1 MEMDYVGDNS
11 GHAASPRPADEDKSE
26 LSVRMGAADFPLE
39 RSGQIIEPFDTSPS
53 LCTLVKPRSGVKG
66 RKYPYGA
73 VIAMVMYE

>member
-1 MEMDYVGDNS
+1 MGDNS

-53 LCTLVKPRSGVKG
+53 PCTLVKPRSGVKG